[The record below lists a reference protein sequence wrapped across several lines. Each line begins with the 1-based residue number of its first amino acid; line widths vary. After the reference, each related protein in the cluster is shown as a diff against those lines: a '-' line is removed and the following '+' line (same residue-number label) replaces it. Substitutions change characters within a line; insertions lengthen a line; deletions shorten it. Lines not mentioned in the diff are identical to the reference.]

1 MVKSGLISG
10 RTCCVYVLLVEAE
23 MLKVE
28 RVMHLRRV
36 ARMMNLKPIRPG
48 ISTPLPLILNDP
60 PVAFKPERLHN
71 CSGHQSVNLK
81 PFG

>member
-48 ISTPLPLILNDP
+48 IFR
-60 PVAFKPERLHN
+60 AFET
-71 CSGHQSVNLK
+71 
-81 PFG
+81 